1 MRTLPCLPGKRFHD
15 GLKHQ
20 PIVVRESDVQLLQLD
35 FGSSTSLSSLLGQ
48 VNQTLAR
55 CRIPI
60 PDFEVY
66 RDGIDDG
73 QSRLLFGAENA
84 GKYFGVVQV
93 TGEWPLRHVRPIGD
107 DCGWPEDDGRRVGL
121 WRICDDDDLRV
132 GNVQLQLKD
141 GTLAFNNR
149 RAPRNNSGCWVQWLF
164 LNISF
169 LV

>member
-1 MRTLPCLPGKRFHD
+1 M
-15 GLKHQ
+15 
-20 PIVVRESDVQLLQLD
+20 SDVQLLQLD
-35 FGSSTSLSSLLGQ
+35 FGSSTSLASFLGQ

-60 PDFEVY
+60 PDFEVD

-107 DCGWPEDDGRRVGL
+107 DCG
-121 WRICDDDDLRV
+121 
-132 GNVQLQLKD
+132 
-141 GTLAFNNR
+141 
-149 RAPRNNSGCWVQWLF
+149 
-164 LNISF
+164 
-169 LV
+169 